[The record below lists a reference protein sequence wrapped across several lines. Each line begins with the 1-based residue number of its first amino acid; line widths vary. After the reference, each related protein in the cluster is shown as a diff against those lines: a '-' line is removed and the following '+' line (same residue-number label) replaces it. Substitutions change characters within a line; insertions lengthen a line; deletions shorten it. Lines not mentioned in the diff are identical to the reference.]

1 MMSLGNQSSN
11 DSTADSALAQVWTVG
26 HSTRSES
33 EFVQLLLA
41 HEIKTLVDVRSFP
54 SSRRFPQFNQ
64 KRLIEDLSK
73 LGITYHHSPAL
84 GGRRQ
89 PNPNSRN
96 TAWKNASFRAYAD
109 YMETPAFAEG
119 VNDLL
124 ETARQYQ
131 TAIMCAEA
139 LWWKCHRSLISDYL
153 KASGVEV
160 NHILATD
167 KVEIHP
173 YTSAARVVGG
183 KLSYRGLLDSLSGL
197 K

>member
-1 MMSLGNQSSN
+1 MGKQSSTN
-11 DSTADSALAQVWTVG
+11 DLSTRVWTVG
-26 HSTRSES
+26 HSTRAAS
-33 EFVQLLLA
+33 EFAQLLLA
-41 HEIKTLVDVRSFP
+41 HEIKALVDVRSFP

-64 KRLIEDLSK
+64 NRLAEDLSK

-109 YMETPAFAEG
+109 YMETPAFAEAINEL
-119 VNDLL
+119 VEIAN
-124 ETARQYQ
+124 QHQ

-139 LWWKCHRSLISDYL
+139 LWWKCHRSLISDCL

-160 NHILATD
+160 NHILAPE
-167 KVEIHP
+167 KVEVHP

-183 KLSYRGLLDSLSGL
+183 KLSYRGLLD
-197 K
+197 